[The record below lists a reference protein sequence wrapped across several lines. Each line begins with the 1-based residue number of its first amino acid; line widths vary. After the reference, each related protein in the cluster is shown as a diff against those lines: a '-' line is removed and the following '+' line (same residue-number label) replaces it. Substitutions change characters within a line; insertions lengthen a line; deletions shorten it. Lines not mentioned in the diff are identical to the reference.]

1 VNDTPPRR
9 RPLSD
14 NLAVALGTG
23 LSRLTGF
30 VRIIVL
36 GWVLIPVVRLADGDA
51 DSRLA
56 DVYNLANT
64 APNIIYDLVIGGAL
78 TATLVPRF
86 TRAIEERDD
95 RAVDAVV
102 TVSLLALAALATL
115 ATLAAPLIIR
125 FYTSLQPGDV
135 ADRYNSVATSL
146 AYWFLP
152 QIFFYGATTVLSAL
166 LHARGRFFAAAWAP
180 VLTNVV
186 SIAGLAYVAASYGD
200 VGIDDAAGDGGLR
213 AALGLGATLG
223 VALMAIVLWPAL
235 RRSGPG
241 LRFVPEW
248 RHPALREVVK
258 LSTWTFGY
266 VLANQAALAVI
277 TVIALRREN
286 EFSAYSFTYLLLQ
299 LPHGLLAVTL
309 MTTYT
314 PRLTR
319 AHVAE
324 DSVLFRTLVRAGLRV
339 IVGLLLPAAAI
350 FVGAPRAAAALIANF
365 SEIASTDATL
375 RGFGVGLVAFSAYLF
390 LMRGFYAMQDTRT
403 PFFVNLVQNGINVV
417 LALVLG
423 LRYDAP
429 GLAWAFSLSYLVAAV
444 IAWTKL
450 DASVRGGL
458 RAELLLPGVARALVA
473 ALVMGVAAWAVVDVI
488 DPEGIVASLGSLFV
502 ASVIGAACYLGTLA
516 GLGGMAPHRGGPRG
530 ARRR

>member
-1 VNDTPPRR
+1 
-9 RPLSD
+9 
-14 NLAVALGTG
+14 
-23 LSRLTGF
+23 
-30 VRIIVL
+30 
-36 GWVLIPVVRLADGDA
+36 
-51 DSRLA
+51 
-56 DVYNLANT
+56 
-64 APNIIYDLVIGGAL
+64 
-78 TATLVPRF
+78 
-86 TRAIEERDD
+86 
-95 RAVDAVV
+95 VDAVV

-125 FYTSLQPGDV
+125 FYTSLQPSDV
-135 ADRYNSVATSL
+135 AQQYNSVATSL

-166 LHARGRFFAAAWAP
+166 LNARGRFFAAAWAP

-186 SIAGLAYVAASYGD
+186 TIVGLGYVALRHGD
-200 VGIDDAAGDGGLR
+200 VAIDDAAGDGGLR

-223 VALMAIVLWPAL
+223 VALMALVLVPAL
-235 RRSGPG
+235 LRSGTG
-241 LRFVPEW
+241 LRFSPDW

-266 VLANQAALAVI
+266 VLANQASLALI
-277 TVIALRREN
+277 TVIALRQAN

-319 AHVAE
+319 AHVA
-324 DSVLFRTLVRAGLRV
+324 DDNVQFRTLVRAGVRV
-339 IVGLLLPAAAI
+339 IAGLLLPAAAL
-350 FVGAPRAAAALIANF
+350 FVGAPRAASALIANF
-365 SEIASTDATL
+365 SEIASADDTL

-403 PFFVNLVQNGINVV
+403 PFFINLGQNGLNVV

-423 LRYDAP
+423 LPYGAP
-429 GLAWAFSLSYLVAAV
+429 GLAWAFSLSYIAAAGL
-444 IAWTKL
+444 AWARL

-458 RAELLLPGVARALVA
+458 RAELLVPGVARAIA
-473 ALVMGVAAWAVVDVI
+473 AAVVMGLAAWAVVDVL
-488 DPEGIVASLGSLFV
+488 DPAGIAASLGSLAV
-502 ASVIGAACYLGTLA
+502 ASAVGATCYLATLA
-516 GLGGMAPHRGGPRG
+516 GLGGMTPRRGRATS